1 MVGFGIGCSNNHSLT
16 PKCKALNERK
26 EVALG
31 TPHIS
36 KKFIR
41 VMAPSNTS
49 NHAKELVEKNSKAHG
64 TNIAT
69 TPTRTIKI
77 PYIK

>member
-31 TPHIS
+31 APHIS

-41 VMAPSNTS
+41 VMAPPNMSNY
-49 NHAKELVEKNSKAHG
+49 AKNWLRK
-64 TNIAT
+64 
-69 TPTRTIKI
+69 TPKHMAPI
-77 PYIK
+77 

>member
-1 MVGFGIGCSNNHSLT
+1 MVGFGICCSNNHSLT

-31 TPHIS
+31 APHIS
-36 KKFIR
+36 KTFNT
-41 VMAPSNTS
+41 NTS
-49 NHAKELVEKNSKAHG
+49 NHAKELVEKNSKAYG